1 MDSSASSDITV
12 LFSTRIILS
21 STVVHLLEKKDLNVF
36 QKDFWPCGEF
46 TFTVSKGLSLLF
58 VHAYYQIPLSFI
70 FNPILGFFPGSFH
83 NLFPEVFRY
92 MLLIITAKDSGFQ
105 SCMPV

>member
-1 MDSSASSDITV
+1 M
-12 LFSTRIILS
+12 FSKRILVPAERFTFIHS
-21 STVVHLLEKKDLNVF
+21 VKKDF
-36 QKDFWPCGEF
+36 QKFLCF
-46 TFTVSKGLSLLF
+46 F